1 MYIYE
6 DKFIKELSILLAK
19 DFSKDTFLNAIGKM
33 YTGILPGDKVG
44 IMSQGSFTD
53 AVIASCNP
61 TFKTPKSIAKETWSL
76 NNFGVYL
83 EFCFDDLLPE
93 LKRNQQLYNLTENE
107 AANAWMTSYVEKA
120 VVESVIAKGFMAST
134 NSSDNVTVGLDGI
147 DGVLTQMLKYV
158 SGGQA
163 DATQVVP
170 IATNS
175 KAWGKTGTNAVDVIE
190 ELIEAAPA
198 SVKASDNAVIIM
210 TQAMWDCVAYDLK
223 LNKGIYIET
232 QWNVLFGGLKETT
245 YNGYKVVVIPA
256 LDGII
261 TQLQSGDAWYQKPL
275 IAMMTTTDNLLFGSQ
290 SDDEAGI
297 ANLDIFND
305 KKSQTTNVVATYS
318 LGAVVADP
326 KGFSLA
332 Y

>member
-1 MYIYE
+1 MYVYE
-6 DKFIKELSILLAK
+6 SNFIKELSILLAK
-19 DFSKDTFLNAIGKM
+19 DFSNDTFLNSIGKM
-33 YTGILPGDKVG
+33 YTGILNGDKVG

-61 TFKTPKSIAKETWSL
+61 DFKAPKSIAKETWSL

-83 EFCFDDLLPE
+83 SFCFDDLLPE
-93 LKRNQQLYNLTENE
+93 LKRNQQLYDLTENE

-120 VVESVIAKGFMAST
+120 VVESVVAKAFMAST
-134 NSSDNVTVGLDGI
+134 DSSDNVTVGLDGI
-147 DGVLTQMLKYV
+147 DGILTQMLGYV

-163 DATQVVP
+163 DASQVVS

-175 KAWGKTGTNAVDVIE
+175 KAWGKTGTNAVDTIE

-198 SVKASDNAVIIM
+198 DVKASDNAVIIM
-210 TQAMWDCVAYDLK
+210 TQAMYDCIAYDLK

-232 QWNVLFGGLKETT
+232 QWSTLFGGLKETT
-245 YNGYKVVVIPA
+245 YNGYRVVVIPA

-261 TQLQSGDAWYQKPL
+261 TKLQSGDAWYQKPL
-275 IAMMTTTDNLLFGSQ
+275 IAVMTTTDNLLFGSQ

-297 ANLDIFND
+297 ADLDIFND
-305 KKSQTTNVVATYS
+305 KNTQTTKVIAKYS

-326 KGFSLA
+326 KGFAIA

>member
-1 MYIYE
+1 MFEYSNE
-6 DKFIKELSILLAK
+6 FIKELSILLAK
-19 DFSKDTFLNAIGKM
+19 TFSREDFLNKIGKS
-33 YTGILPGDKVG
+33 YTGVSQGDKVG
-44 IMSQGSFTD
+44 ILPLGGFTD

-61 TFKTPKSIAKETWSL
+61 TFKSPKSIAKETWSL
-76 NNFGVYL
+76 NNFGIYTSW
-83 EFCFDDLLPE
+83 CFDDLIAE
-93 LKRNQQLYNLTENE
+93 MKRNQKLYDLESNE
-107 AANAWMTSYVEKA
+107 AVMQWITDYMEKA
-120 VVESVIAKGFMAST
+120 LVESVVAKAMFAST
-134 NSSDNVTVGLDGI
+134 NSSDNVTAGLDGI

-163 DATQVVP
+163 DAAQVVP

-175 KAWGKTGTNAVDVIE
+175 KAWGKTGTNSVDILE

-198 SVKASDNAVIIM
+198 DVKSSTNAIIIM
-210 TQAMWDCVAYDLK
+210 TQAMWDCVRYDLTI
-223 LNKGIYIET
+223 NKGMYIET
-232 QWNVLFGGLKETT
+232 QWNTLFGGLKETT
-245 YNGYKVVVIPA
+245 YNGYRVVILPQM
-256 LDGII
+256 DGVIN
-261 TQLQSGDAWYQKPL
+261 QLQSGDAWYQKPL

-297 ANLDIFND
+297 ANVDIFND
-305 KKSQTTNVVATYS
+305 KVSQTTKAIATYS